1 MIENILSNAKRERAE
16 FARDIAYI
24 REMSLDD
31 EVDDI
36 MEKVDRNIYSESSD
50 DYKEAINVVNMMQE
64 SYPDE
69 DAAEMERIMEATH
82 NISFDEMIGVEPME
96 E

>member
-1 MIENILSNAKRERAE
+1 MIENILLNAKRERAE

-36 MEKVDRNIYSESSD
+36 MEKVDGNIYSESSD

-69 DAAEMERIMEATH
+69 DGAEMERIMEATH